1 MGVLVMMV
9 LPAQNLIK
17 MAPQVIVV
25 NLGPKNP
32 HFDESIFPH
41 LHFYYTP
48 GIKAVLPDENAMNH
62 SFEIQGKPGFLVT
75 AVNEKQINE
84 FGFLLSILEGQ
95 FFDYNPKKALKAKYK
110 K

>member
-1 MGVLVMMV
+1 
-9 LPAQNLIK
+9 